1 MNQLSEG
8 GKRALDERTEAQSKK
23 DRWKECVYR
32 CEGSIESE
40 VDNTANIDLPVNEV
54 KAAGSKE

>member
-23 DRWKECVYR
+23 DRWKEGIYR
-32 CEGSIESE
+32 CEGSVESE
-40 VDNTANIDLPVNEV
+40 VDNTTNIDLSVNEV
-54 KAAGSKE
+54 RATGSKE